1 MGDLRQGTSL
11 GVNMPAQSGQ
21 QTSDSAKF
29 SSFPQKAVLEDFVL
43 YVVNLITL
51 AGDDR
56 SENVGEIVDELDD

>member
-1 MGDLRQGTSL
+1 
-11 GVNMPAQSGQ
+11 MPAQSGQ

-29 SSFPQKAVLEDFVL
+29 SSFPQKAVLEDFIF